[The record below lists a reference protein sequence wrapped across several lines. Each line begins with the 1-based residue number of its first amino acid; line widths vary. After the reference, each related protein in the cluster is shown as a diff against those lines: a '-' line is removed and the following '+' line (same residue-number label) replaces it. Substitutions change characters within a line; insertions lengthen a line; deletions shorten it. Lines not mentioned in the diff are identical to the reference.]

1 MLINF
6 ACLFTSGVIDMT
18 FELRIFRGDYGR
30 GRFARS
36 HLRFAVLDSNKSK
49 SYPSNFVSLL
59 PMRIDSD
66 GKFPC
71 VFTKFF
77 GTKSL
82 ETARGL
88 LTEALRT
95 EDDSEIKAEME
106 RRLNLLEP
114 NPVIH
119 IKCLVCKKFY
129 QTQKERARKQR
140 ICPECIKIRQKR
152 INRNLNC

>member
-1 MLINF
+1 
-6 ACLFTSGVIDMT
+6 MT

-30 GRFARS
+30 RRLAHS
-36 HLRFAVLDSNKSK
+36 HLRFAVFDSNKSK

-66 GKFPC
+66 GKFPS

-88 LTEALRT
+88 LTEALKT

-114 NPVIH
+114 NPVIN
-119 IKCLVCKKFY
+119 IKCRVCKKFFK
-129 QTQKERARKQR
+129 TPKEKAGKQKT
-140 ICPECIKIRQKR
+140 CPECIKRFDRRK
-152 INRNLNC
+152 